1 MLEAFQYLASHGADL
16 QREAF
21 AGKSPAMLRRHIEDT
36 LRRALPA
43 AAVTPE
49 LVEGCLWAV
58 RPLPTDTDPLH
69 TGAIY
74 DYAGQY
80 LLADHPAEDA
90 LLQALHRSAK
100 RLLPQSSPARRDDMR
115 LVTLDAL
122 YHPGMLPDGMAR
134 SYLRFRLGRNGPR
147 LSCEEI
153 ACRMHKPLVFIHE
166 MEAALL
172 NTLTQRHFG
181 GPYA

>member
-1 MLEAFQYLASHGADL
+1 MLEAFQHLASHGAEL

-21 AGKSPAMLRRHIEDT
+21 AGESPAMLRRHIEDT

-49 LVEGCLWAV
+49 LVEGCLSAV
-58 RPLPTDTDPLH
+58 RPLPTNTDPLH
-69 TGAIY
+69 TGAIHE
-74 DYAGQY
+74 YARQY
-80 LLADHPAEDA
+80 LLADHMAEDA

-100 RLLPQSSPARRDDMR
+100 RLLPENGPASRDDLR

-134 SYLRFRLGRNGPR
+134 SYLRFRLGLNGPR

-153 ACRMHKPLVFIHE
+153 ACRMHKPLTFIHE

-181 GPYA
+181 GPHA